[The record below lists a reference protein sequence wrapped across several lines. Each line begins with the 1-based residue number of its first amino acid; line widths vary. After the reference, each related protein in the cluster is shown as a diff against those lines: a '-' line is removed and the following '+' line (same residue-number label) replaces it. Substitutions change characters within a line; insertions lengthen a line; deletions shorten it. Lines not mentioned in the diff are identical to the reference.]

1 MADVFAN
8 RWADPTLTP
17 EDCVRRSSPRA
28 DVDVVY
34 ESGWRR
40 LGTRRGSRQK
50 AASPWRALEST
61 ERQLAL
67 ATGAWLV
74 RRHVR
79 RARNVSCCGKTAG
92 ESLTRLPSAAGNE
105 PIHLVLEQKE
115 ERVHFENGRIS
126 P

>member
-1 MADVFAN
+1 VPMSTSYTSQAGGV
-8 RWADPTLTP
+8 WAP
-17 EDCVRRSSPRA
+17 
-28 DVDVVY
+28 
-34 ESGWRR
+34 G
-40 LGTRRGSRQK
+40 
-50 AASPWRALEST
+50 AAVAKRPHLHGAREST